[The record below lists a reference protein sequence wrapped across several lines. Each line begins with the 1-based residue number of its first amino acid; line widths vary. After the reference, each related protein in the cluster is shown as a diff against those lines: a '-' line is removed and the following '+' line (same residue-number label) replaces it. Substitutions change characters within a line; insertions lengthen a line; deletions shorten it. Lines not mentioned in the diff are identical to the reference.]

1 MKMQKGFTLIELMI
15 VVAIIAILA
24 AIAIPAYQDY
34 LIRTQVSEGAVLADG
49 AKTAVAEFYSNR
61 GSLTNANNASIGLAG
76 AKSITGSYV
85 GSVTAAAGLITVKYG
100 NDGGAAGTGAKAN
113 AKIVGNTL
121 LLSPLTNAGSI
132 SWVCKSSSVSTKYLP
147 TSCR

>member
-1 MKMQKGFTLIELMI
+1 MKSMQKGFTLIELMI

-49 AKTAVAEFYSNR
+49 AKTAVAEFYSNT
-61 GSLTNANNASIGLAG
+61 GSLTNAKNASIGLA
-76 AKSITGSYV
+76 AASSIGGSYV

-100 NDGGAAGTGAKAN
+100 VDGGTGGTKAN
-113 AKIVGNTL
+113 TKIQGNTL
-121 LLSPLTNAGSI
+121 LLSPVTNAGSI
-132 SWVCKSSSVSTKYLP
+132 SWVCKSTTVSNKYLP